1 VNKVRIGYLSTAY
14 HTSFILMGT
23 EWIEKRMRTSAE
35 WRLFPTGPEMIKAFS
50 KNELDI
56 GYIGL
61 PPAMI
66 GIDKGLAIK
75 CVAGGHMEGTVFTAK
90 KDYKTMKELGNVKAT
105 LTQFKGKIIGTPT
118 KGSIHDVII
127 RRLLDEHDLQND
139 VAIRNFEWADQILE
153 AMEDGEVDGGVGTPP
168 LAVLASRLSGAKII
182 LPPTVMWPH
191 NPSYG
196 IVATIDMMRSSRAHV
211 LEDFLKL
218 HEEACNLIRMRSKEA
233 AEISARTLGMVKEDF
248 VLEVYAVSPKYCAS
262 LSKEYVD
269 STLAFVPFL
278 QKTGYI
284 SRSLKAD
291 DVFDTKFI
299 EKIHVEKPH
308 YDDPCLLVR
317 LASRYRRHDS
327 HGISVV

>member
-14 HTSFILMGT
+14 HTSFILMGA
-23 EWIEKRMRTSAE
+23 EWVEKRMNVSAE
-35 WRLFPTGPEMIKAFS
+35 WKLFPTGPEIIKAFS

-90 KDYKTMKELGNVKAT
+90 KSFKTMKELGSVKAT
-105 LTQFKGKIIGTPT
+105 LTQFKGKVIGTPT

-127 RRLLDEHDLQND
+127 RHLLDEHGLQND

-153 AMEDGEVDGGVGTPP
+153 AIEDDEVDGGVGTPP
-168 LAVLASRLSGAKII
+168 LAILASRLLGAKII

-196 IVATIDMMRSSRAHV
+196 IIATTNMMKSSRV
-211 LEDFLKL
+211 QILEDFLKL
-218 HEEACNLIRMRSKEA
+218 HEEACNLIRTRPKEA
-233 AEISARTLGMVKEDF
+233 TKISARTLGMVEEDF

-262 LSKEYVD
+262 LSREYVD

-284 SRSLKAD
+284 SRSLNTD

-308 YDDPCLLVR
+308 YDDPGLL
-317 LASRYRRHDS
+317 
-327 HGISVV
+327 I